1 MIHTVFYVIIFFVA
15 LIVSNVINKV
25 FPKLPLPLIQVVF
38 GLILGVFG
46 AGGVLRLNSELFL
59 AFIIGPLL
67 FREGEEADVKG
78 IIKHGR
84 TVTLLVFPVVF
95 LTTLIIGM
103 ISHNFYTAIPLA
115 ACFALGASL
124 GPTDAVAVSSLS
136 ERFDFPKRIIA
147 VLKGEGLF
155 NDASGIIAFQ
165 FAILALTTG
174 QFSLGKAVG
183 SLALSAIGGA
193 LVGFLVAWLN
203 RTVLTLMEDVAA
215 QDVTGYLMLEIM
227 LPLLAF
233 FLAEEFHVSGIIA
246 VVVAGVMQAS
256 GFKKITLFDAQVESV
271 SKTVWDAVTFILNSI
286 VFLFLGIELQQIVTP
301 IISNAYYDNFR
312 LLFTVLVLTAT
323 LFILRYVILS
333 IYYAVIAKKRHQ
345 KFARYVD
352 DILLLTFSGVKGTV
366 SVATILLL
374 PEAVAQKYSLL
385 IFLAASVT
393 VTSFLTGILVLPI
406 IAPKKEEKVDNVAK
420 IAILTSVV
428 EKLEQESEKG
438 RNKLGYIATIDNYQA
453 RIRKLIINQESATM
467 TAEFNDLQLLILRLE
482 NEGLENAFRNSDITI
497 KTYRI
502 YQRYLKELERSIVH
516 RFVSSLAFAVAIFLR
531 AIRLVLSN
539 ILHTNVHFNR
549 NRKKIQKLVGDS
561 KTEIRDLY
569 FNNTSLILDAL
580 ESLEGV
586 YNADLINY
594 LQSERLRASE
604 QVATGGFITR
614 IITKARPNNLDEMMR
629 GYYLER
635 KLIFEYEA
643 QGLLTAREA
652 KVMRKNVNALENYS
666 MNDNHSNLLYDFLE
680 YTPK

>member
-1 MIHTVFYVIIFFVA
+1 MINTVFYVIIFFVA

-38 GLILGVFG
+38 GLILGVLG
-46 AGGVLRLNSELFL
+46 AGDVLRLNSELFL

-78 IIKHGR
+78 IVKHGR

-95 LTTLIIGM
+95 LTTLIVGI
-103 ISHNFYTAIPLA
+103 ISHNFYAAIPLT

-174 QFSLGKAVG
+174 EFSLGKAVG

-193 LVGFLVAWLN
+193 LVGFLMAWLN

-246 VVVAGVMQAS
+246 VVVAGVMQAG

-312 LLFTVLVLTAT
+312 LLLTVLVLTAT
-323 LFILRYVILS
+323 LFIMRYVILS
-333 IYYAVIAKKRHQ
+333 VYYAVIAKKRHQ

-393 VTSFLTGILVLPI
+393 VVSFLTGILVLPI

-420 IAILTSVV
+420 IAILTTVV
-428 EKLEQESEKG
+428 EQLERESEKG

-482 NEGLENAFRNSDITI
+482 NEGLENAFRNNEITI

-539 ILHTNVHFNR
+539 ILHINIHF

>member
-1 MIHTVFYVIIFFVA
+1 
-15 LIVSNVINKV
+15 
-25 FPKLPLPLIQVVF
+25 
-38 GLILGVFG
+38 
-46 AGGVLRLNSELFL
+46 
-59 AFIIGPLL
+59 
-67 FREGEEADVKG
+67 
-78 IIKHGR
+78 
-84 TVTLLVFPVVF
+84 
-95 LTTLIIGM
+95 
-103 ISHNFYTAIPLA
+103 
-115 ACFALGASL
+115 
-124 GPTDAVAVSSLS
+124 
-136 ERFDFPKRIIA
+136 
-147 VLKGEGLF
+147 
-155 NDASGIIAFQ
+155 
-165 FAILALTTG
+165 
-174 QFSLGKAVG
+174 
-183 SLALSAIGGA
+183 
-193 LVGFLVAWLN
+193 
-203 RTVLTLMEDVAA
+203 
-215 QDVTGYLMLEIM
+215 MLEIM

-428 EKLEQESEKG
+428 AKLEQESEKG

-482 NEGLENAFRNSDITI
+482 NEGLENAFRNNEITI

-516 RFVSSLAFAVAIFLR
+516 RFVSSLAFAIAIFLR
-531 AIRLVLSN
+531 AIRLALSN
-539 ILHTNVHFNR
+539 ILHTNSHFNR
-549 NRKKIQKLVGDS
+549 NRKIQKLVGDS

-635 KLIFEYEA
+635 KFIFEYEG

-652 KVMRKNVNALENYS
+652 QVMRKNVNALENYS
-666 MNDNHSNLLYDFLE
+666 MTDNHSNLLYDFLE
-680 YTPK
+680 YRPK

>member
-1 MIHTVFYVIIFFVA
+1 
-15 LIVSNVINKV
+15 
-25 FPKLPLPLIQVVF
+25 
-38 GLILGVFG
+38 
-46 AGGVLRLNSELFL
+46 
-59 AFIIGPLL
+59 
-67 FREGEEADVKG
+67 
-78 IIKHGR
+78 
-84 TVTLLVFPVVF
+84 
-95 LTTLIIGM
+95 
-103 ISHNFYTAIPLA
+103 
-115 ACFALGASL
+115 
-124 GPTDAVAVSSLS
+124 
-136 ERFDFPKRIIA
+136 
-147 VLKGEGLF
+147 
-155 NDASGIIAFQ
+155 
-165 FAILALTTG
+165 
-174 QFSLGKAVG
+174 
-183 SLALSAIGGA
+183 
-193 LVGFLVAWLN
+193 
-203 RTVLTLMEDVAA
+203 
-215 QDVTGYLMLEIM
+215 
-227 LPLLAF
+227 
-233 FLAEEFHVSGIIA
+233 
-246 VVVAGVMQAS
+246 
-256 GFKKITLFDAQVESV
+256 
-271 SKTVWDAVTFILNSI
+271 
-286 VFLFLGIELQQIVTP
+286 
-301 IISNAYYDNFR
+301 
-312 LLFTVLVLTAT
+312 
-323 LFILRYVILS
+323 
-333 IYYAVIAKKRHQ
+333 
-345 KFARYVD
+345 
-352 DILLLTFSGVKGTV
+352 LLLTFSGVKGTV

-428 EKLEQESEKG
+428 AKLEQESEKG

-482 NEGLENAFRNSDITI
+482 NEGLENAFRNNEITI

-516 RFVSSLAFAVAIFLR
+516 RFVSSLAFAIAIFLR
-531 AIRLVLSN
+531 AIRLALSN
-539 ILHTNVHFNR
+539 ILHTNSHFNR
-549 NRKKIQKLVGDS
+549 NRKIQKLVGDS

-635 KLIFEYEA
+635 KFIFEYEG

-652 KVMRKNVNALENYS
+652 QVMRKNVNALENYS
-666 MNDNHSNLLYDFLE
+666 MTDNHSNLLYDFLE
-680 YTPK
+680 YRPK

>member
-25 FPKLPLPLIQVVF
+25 FPKIPLPLIQV
-38 GLILGVFG
+38 ILGLLLGLLG
-46 AGGVLRLNSELFL
+46 AGNVLRLNSELFL
-59 AFIIGPLL
+59 AFIIAPLL

-78 IIKHGR
+78 IVKHGR

-95 LTTLIIGM
+95 ITTLIVGV
-103 ISHNFYTAIPLA
+103 ISHSFYTAIPLT

-136 ERFDFPKRIIA
+136 ERFDFPARIIA

-165 FAILALTTG
+165 VAILALTTG
-174 QFSLGKAVG
+174 EFSLGKAAG
-183 SLALSAIGGA
+183 SLAISAIGGA
-193 LVGFLVAWLN
+193 LVGFLVAWIN
-203 RTVLTLMEDVAA
+203 GAVLTLMEDVAA
-215 QDVTGYLMLEIM
+215 QDVTGYLILEM
-227 LPLLAF
+227 MMPLLAF

-256 GFKKITLFDAQVESV
+256 GFKKITLFDAQVENV
-271 SKTVWDAVTFILNSI
+271 TKTVWATISFILNSI

-301 IISNAYYDNFR
+301 IINNAYYDNFR
-312 LLFTVLVLTAT
+312 LLATVLVLTAA
-323 LFILRYVILS
+323 LFIIRYVILS

-345 KFARYVD
+345 KFNRYVD

-366 SVATILLL
+366 SIATILLL

-385 IFLAASVT
+385 IFLAGSVT
-393 VTSFLTGILVLPI
+393 VVSFLTGILVLPV
-406 IAPKKEEKVDNVAK
+406 IAPKKEEKVNNVAK

-428 EKLEQESEKG
+428 AKLEQESVNG

-453 RIRKLIINQESATM
+453 RIRKLIINQESSTM

-482 NEGLENAFRNSDITI
+482 NEGLESAFRNHDITI

-516 RFVSSLAFAVAIFLR
+516 RFVSSIAFAVAIFLR
-531 AIRLVLSN
+531 ATRLLLSN
-539 ILHTNVHFNR
+539 VLHTNIGFNR
-549 NRKKIQKLVGDS
+549 KQIQKLVGDS

-604 QVATGGFITR
+604 QVASGGFITR

-635 KLIFEYEA
+635 KYIFEYEA

-652 KVMRKNVNALENYS
+652 KVMRKNVNTLEDYS
-666 MNDNHSNLLYDFLE
+666 MNENHSNLLYDFLE
-680 YTPK
+680 YRPK

>member
-38 GLILGVFG
+38 GLILGVLG
-46 AGGVLRLNSELFL
+46 AGDVLRLNSELFL

-78 IIKHGR
+78 IVKHGR

-95 LTTLIIGM
+95 LTTLIVGI
-103 ISHNFYTAIPLA
+103 ISHNFYAAIPLT

-174 QFSLGKAVG
+174 EFSLGKAVG

-246 VVVAGVMQAS
+246 VVVAGVMQAG

-312 LLFTVLVLTAT
+312 LLLTVLVLTAT
-323 LFILRYVILS
+323 LFIMRYVILS
-333 IYYAVIAKKRHQ
+333 VYYAVIAKKRHQ

-393 VTSFLTGILVLPI
+393 VVSFLTGILVLPI

-420 IAILTSVV
+420 IAILTTVV
-428 EKLEQESEKG
+428 EQLERESEKG

-482 NEGLENAFRNSDITI
+482 NEGLENAFRNNEITI

-531 AIRLVLSN
+531 VIRLVLSN
-539 ILHTNVHFNR
+539 ILHINIHF

>member
-1 MIHTVFYVIIFFVA
+1 MINTVFYVIIFFVA

-38 GLILGVFG
+38 GLILGVLG
-46 AGGVLRLNSELFL
+46 AGDVLRLNSELFL

-78 IIKHGR
+78 IVKHGR

-95 LTTLIIGM
+95 LTTLIVGI
-103 ISHNFYTAIPLA
+103 ISHNFYAAIPLT

-174 QFSLGKAVG
+174 EFSLGKAVG

-246 VVVAGVMQAS
+246 VVVAGVMQAG

-312 LLFTVLVLTAT
+312 LLLTVLVLTAT
-323 LFILRYVILS
+323 LFIMRYVILS
-333 IYYAVIAKKRHQ
+333 VYYAVIAKKRHQ

-393 VTSFLTGILVLPI
+393 VVSFLTGILVLPI

-420 IAILTSVV
+420 IAILTTVV
-428 EKLEQESEKG
+428 EQLERESEKG

-482 NEGLENAFRNSDITI
+482 NEGLENAFRNNGITI

-539 ILHTNVHFNR
+539 ILHINIHF

>member
-1 MIHTVFYVIIFFVA
+1 MINTVFYVIIFFVA

-38 GLILGVFG
+38 GLILGVLG
-46 AGGVLRLNSELFL
+46 AGDVLRLNSELFL

-78 IIKHGR
+78 IVKHGR

-95 LTTLIIGM
+95 LTTLIVGI
-103 ISHNFYTAIPLA
+103 ISHNFYAAIPLT

-174 QFSLGKAVG
+174 EFSLGKAVG

-246 VVVAGVMQAS
+246 VVVAGVMQAG

-312 LLFTVLVLTAT
+312 LLLTVLVLTAT
-323 LFILRYVILS
+323 LFIMRYVILS
-333 IYYAVIAKKRHQ
+333 VYYAVIAKKRHQ

-393 VTSFLTGILVLPI
+393 VVSFLTGILVLPI

-420 IAILTSVV
+420 IAILTTVV
-428 EKLEQESEKG
+428 EQLERESEKG

-482 NEGLENAFRNSDITI
+482 NEGLENAFRNNEITI

-539 ILHTNVHFNR
+539 ILHINIHF

>member
-1 MIHTVFYVIIFFVA
+1 MINTVFYVIIFFVA

-38 GLILGVFG
+38 GLILGVLG
-46 AGGVLRLNSELFL
+46 AGDVLRLNSELFL

-78 IIKHGR
+78 IVKHGR

-95 LTTLIIGM
+95 LTTLIVGI
-103 ISHNFYTAIPLA
+103 ISHNFYAAIPLT

-174 QFSLGKAVG
+174 EFSLGKAVG

-246 VVVAGVMQAS
+246 VVVAGVMQAG

-312 LLFTVLVLTAT
+312 LLLTVLVLTAT
-323 LFILRYVILS
+323 LFIMRYVILS
-333 IYYAVIAKKRHQ
+333 VYYAVIAKKRHQ

-393 VTSFLTGILVLPI
+393 VVSFLTGILVLPI

-420 IAILTSVV
+420 IAILATVV
-428 EKLEQESEKG
+428 EQLERESEKG

-482 NEGLENAFRNSDITI
+482 NEGLENAFRNNEITI

-539 ILHTNVHFNR
+539 ILHINIHF

>member
-38 GLILGVFG
+38 GLILGVLG
-46 AGGVLRLNSELFL
+46 AGDVLRLNSELFL

-67 FREGEEADVKG
+67 FREGEEAEVKG
-78 IIKHGR
+78 IVKHGR

-95 LTTLIIGM
+95 LTTLIVGI
-103 ISHNFYTAIPLA
+103 ISHNFYAAIPLT

-174 QFSLGKAVG
+174 EFSLGKAVG

-246 VVVAGVMQAS
+246 VVVAGVMQAG

-312 LLFTVLVLTAT
+312 LLLTVLVLTAT
-323 LFILRYVILS
+323 LFIMRYVILS
-333 IYYAVIAKKRHQ
+333 VYYAVIAKKRHQ

-393 VTSFLTGILVLPI
+393 VVSFLTGILVLPI
-406 IAPKKEEKVDNVAK
+406 IVPKKEEKVDNVAK
-420 IAILTSVV
+420 IAILTTVV
-428 EKLEQESEKG
+428 EQLERESEKG

-482 NEGLENAFRNSDITI
+482 NEGLENAFRNNEITI

-539 ILHTNVHFNR
+539 ILHINIHF

>member
-1 MIHTVFYVIIFFVA
+1 MINTVFYVIIFFVA

-38 GLILGVFG
+38 GLILGVLG
-46 AGGVLRLNSELFL
+46 AGYVLRLNSELFL

-78 IIKHGR
+78 IVKHGR

-95 LTTLIIGM
+95 LTTLIVGI
-103 ISHNFYTAIPLA
+103 ISHNFYAAIPLT

-174 QFSLGKAVG
+174 EFSLGKAVG

-246 VVVAGVMQAS
+246 VVVAGVMQAG

-312 LLFTVLVLTAT
+312 LLLTVLVLTAT
-323 LFILRYVILS
+323 LFIMRYVILS
-333 IYYAVIAKKRHQ
+333 VYYAVIAKKRHQ

-393 VTSFLTGILVLPI
+393 VVSFLTGILVLPI

-420 IAILTSVV
+420 IAILATVV
-428 EKLEQESEKG
+428 EQLERESEKG

-482 NEGLENAFRNSDITI
+482 NEGLENAFRNNEITI

-539 ILHTNVHFNR
+539 ILHINIHF

>member
-1 MIHTVFYVIIFFVA
+1 MINTVFYVIIFFVA

-38 GLILGVFG
+38 GLILGVLG
-46 AGGVLRLNSELFL
+46 AGDVLRLNSELFL

-78 IIKHGR
+78 IVKHGR

-95 LTTLIIGM
+95 LTTLIVGI
-103 ISHNFYTAIPLA
+103 ISHNFYAAIPLT

-174 QFSLGKAVG
+174 EFSLGKAVG

-193 LVGFLVAWLN
+193 LVGFLMAWLN

-246 VVVAGVMQAS
+246 VVVAGVMQAG

-312 LLFTVLVLTAT
+312 LLLTVLVLTAT
-323 LFILRYVILS
+323 LFIMRYVILS
-333 IYYAVIAKKRHQ
+333 VYYAVIAKKRHQ

-393 VTSFLTGILVLPI
+393 VVSFLTGILVLPI

-420 IAILTSVV
+420 IAILTTVV
-428 EKLEQESEKG
+428 EQLERESEKG

-482 NEGLENAFRNSDITI
+482 NEGLENAFRNNGITI

-539 ILHTNVHFNR
+539 ILHINIHF